1 MLSATFHS
9 LAFPHFELMSFVSGT
24 NVASFLF
31 HMIIYSDVALE
42 LPMKQSGALGGGWFC
57 G

>member
-42 LPMKQSGALGGGWFC
+42 LPMKQSGALGGWFC